1 LPFIDKHPA
10 SRLPNSFFTA
20 LSHALLLDKFS
31 VALTQRERHAAA
43 ALNIRDYTMAY
54 LKTNASSHF
63 DLFDGIPVRDF
74 MRQMYITAPVCA
86 KLHTTSLLNP
96 ISGLASVSSWRDYI
110 DKMLLVTTA
119 NDCIVVR
126 AAALLFRTQ
135 IVLVKPDAHCFI
147 NPDDGVRRVF
157 MYVHQD
163 EAFDTYSWMH
173 HSEDDKPRLP
183 PSTHMHFDRDCL
195 IECQP
200 DSLRFLSQ
208 PPADHPRPRPSVTQ
222 PIYSQ
227 LLHAFHCGFTGHPG
241 IDATRTALRA
251 AGHHWR
257 GMTRDIRCFIRSC
270 PTCAVT
276 LVHHAAA
283 RASAI
288 PNLRGTDKP
297 LSRLHLDHVSF
308 TTCAMTGFTAA
319 CVLVCEVTG
328 FTFLAGSR
336 RKSALEVALALIAF
350 SSFYQM
356 PDELHTDGGPEFDNA
371 ILKEL
376 FNLTGL
382 KTSLSIPQAPHSN
395 GIAERNVQLTSR
407 FLRSMCIDFGRNS
420 AWGLFLPMVMKAIN
434 HLPRRSLSGG
444 CPQSF
449 IFSSLND
456 DDDANVFPI
465 VPCPLPIDEPSSFD
479 KLSLPSSFARRA
491 IYAQQVLSNAVCEHR
506 DRLLQAAIRKDVKKP
521 PPAIRRRRTSTH

>member
-1 LPFIDKHPA
+1 
-10 SRLPNSFFTA
+10 
-20 LSHALLLDKFS
+20 
-31 VALTQRERHAAA
+31 
-43 ALNIRDYTMAY
+43 
-54 LKTNASSHF
+54 
-63 DLFDGIPVRDF
+63 
-74 MRQMYITAPVCA
+74 
-86 KLHTTSLLNP
+86 
-96 ISGLASVSSWRDYI
+96 
-110 DKMLLVTTA
+110 
-119 NDCIVVR
+119 
-126 AAALLFRTQ
+126 
-135 IVLVKPDAHCFI
+135 
-147 NPDDGVRRVF
+147 
-157 MYVHQD
+157 
-163 EAFDTYSWMH
+163 
-173 HSEDDKPRLP
+173 
-183 PSTHMHFDRDCL
+183 
-195 IECQP
+195 
-200 DSLRFLSQ
+200 
-208 PPADHPRPRPSVTQ
+208 
-222 PIYSQ
+222 
-227 LLHAFHCGFTGHPG
+227 
-241 IDATRTALRA
+241 
-251 AGHHWR
+251 
-257 GMTRDIRCFIRSC
+257 
-270 PTCAVT
+270 
-276 LVHHAAA
+276 
-283 RASAI
+283 
-288 PNLRGTDKP
+288 
-297 LSRLHLDHVSF
+297 
-308 TTCAMTGFTAA
+308 MTGFTAA

-328 FTFLAGSR
+328 FTFLTGSR

-456 DDDANVFPI
+456 DNDANVFPI

-521 PPAIRRRRTSTH
+521 PQQFAVGEQVLIDWSGETRAQRKDKLLPMYRGPYTVTAVHNNTIELVHSQVPPPPHQPTTLVWSSHARVYSCELDFERSPSDPSASNVPLSSPAFSIECIISHHLREDLPDSVTLAPNYYSQDVQHQAYVVRYHFSSAPGFVRRALRHYDDIAHTSAMDNYAIGNPSLHSHSPCCAMPSSWDPRLNGSYRPKATAIPAERGARDDADSALSSPQ